1 MFFAIFNTRTL
12 SLKLA
17 LSLAFIAGASCQSA
31 SAEQINS
38 DFVPPEITLP
48 MQNNYAAQAAAA
60 QAAAAAA
67 QAASGGNNGGASAA
81 ALGNTPAPGLIGAN
95 GSSATSN
102 QSFMNNGA
110 NSVPGLSSTPG
121 QPNPFM
127 MKATD
132 RMRLPPGTSIPSRGS
147 SAPVAGQPM
156 IPGYPNA
163 GSGSQLGGP
172 PQGSSA
178 FMQPGQ
184 MPPGAGTPLQRQ
196 LNAQG
201 QMMGQGQGQPG
212 QQVGQPQAQPQGQQ
226 AGGQNGK
233 GDPVVTVQTNKGN
246 IVMRLFPQ
254 HAPITCKAFI
264 QMVKSGFYNGLTF
277 HRVEPGFVIQ
287 GGCPNG
293 NGTGNYIAPGQSK
306 PRFLP
311 LETSPYAR
319 HNAAGVVAMARQSH
333 DQNSASCQFYI
344 TLGPKAQLD
353 NKYTVFGGVIQG
365 MDVVQRI
372 AIGDRILSVSASE

>member
-1 MFFAIFNTRTL
+1 MNLARPETKAFTA
-12 SLKLA
+12 KLA
-17 LSLAFIAGASCQSA
+17 LALTLAGMAFCPQSL
-31 SAEQINS
+31 AEQINS

-48 MQNNYAAQAAAA
+48 MQNYARQQAAA
-60 QAAAAAA
+60 QAAA
-67 QAASGGNNGGASAA
+67 QAASGQMGQAAGNAGNSGNGGNAGSAA
-81 ALGNTPAPGLIGAN
+81 ALANTPAPGLIGAN
-95 GSSATSN
+95 GSAATSN

-201 QMMGQGQGQPG
+201 QVMGQPG
-212 QQVGQPQAQPQGQQ
+212 QQTQQGGQP
-226 AGGQNGK
+226 GQNGPA
-233 GDPVVTVQTNKGN
+233 DPVVTVQTSKGN
-246 IVMRLFPQ
+246 IVVRLFPQ
-254 HAPITCKAFI
+254 HAPITCKAFVA
-264 QMVKSGFYNGLTF
+264 MVKSGFYNGLNF

-293 NGTGNYIAPGQSK
+293 NGTGNYIPPGQSK

-372 AIGDRILSVSASE
+372 AIGDRIISVTVNE